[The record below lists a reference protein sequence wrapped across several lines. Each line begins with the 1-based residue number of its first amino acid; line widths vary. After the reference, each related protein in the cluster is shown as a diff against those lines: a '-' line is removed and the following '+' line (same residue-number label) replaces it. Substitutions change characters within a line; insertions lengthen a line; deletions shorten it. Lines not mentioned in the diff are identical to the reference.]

1 MVGFVQHKDLQ
12 IRQVD
17 KALPDQVVQSARA
30 GHKDVHALFQ
40 GLHLRGLAHT
50 AKDHGAAQVQVL
62 AVGVKALADLQG
74 KLPGGGQDQR
84 ADGPL
89 AAGRVGSEAIQHG
102 QRKGGRLAGA
112 GLGTA
117 HQIPAGQHR
126 RDGRCLNGR
135 RGLIACLLHSAQ
147 KRGGQIQFFKCHGS
161 PMIRFHRSF
170 YPGTL
175 SGSHTFTSSPRG
187 SFFAERWG
195 SGIARKLPLRGSWQN
210 RQVLT
215 ERVYSVIFRHSI

>member
-1 MVGFVQHKDLQ
+1 MHKAHIQHTVGFVQHKDLQ

-40 GLHLRGLAHT
+40 GLHLRGLAHA
-50 AKDHGAAQVQVL
+50 AKDHGAAQFQVL

-74 KLPGGGQDQR
+74 KLPGGGKDQR

-102 QRKGGRLAGA
+102 QRKSGRLAGA

-126 RDGRCLNGR
+126 RDGRSLNGR

-147 KRGGQIQFFKCHGS
+147 ERGGQIQFFKCHGS
-161 PMIRFHRSF
+161 PIIAFPQGGRLLRSLI
-170 YPGTL
+170 P
-175 SGSHTFTSSPRG
+175 
-187 SFFAERWG
+187 
-195 SGIARKLPLRGSWQN
+195 
-210 RQVLT
+210 
-215 ERVYSVIFRHSI
+215 